1 MELIS
6 DWLEPC
12 LASSAAAAQRV
23 SCESA
28 NELLSSLALFILL
41 ARLHKLWV
49 ETVWLKR
56 RVICVRVDSGG
67 HMMKMNIHTRCEA
80 ALMMSLQNVVHNSAS
95 VLLIYSLFRRHT
107 AMMLIQRSSRTMRR
121 VMFADKP
128 QPYPA
133 QALCYLDHLMAY
145 APCRAT
151 LLEHNRPALRCVTDC
166 LKNITVCDQ
175 FCCGS
180 SAFFINVALLVQS

>member
-1 MELIS
+1 MFTYLPYRIFGVIPEDFWYYTWLYTIVNCRFYITGCSYYECFVVCSCSVLSKLRSFASSGSSSADYTSLLTTMCKWKKGNEVMELIS

-80 ALMMSLQNVVHNSAS
+80 ALMMSL
-95 VLLIYSLFRRHT
+95 
-107 AMMLIQRSSRTMRR
+107 
-121 VMFADKP
+121 
-128 QPYPA
+128 
-133 QALCYLDHLMAY
+133 
-145 APCRAT
+145 
-151 LLEHNRPALRCVTDC
+151 
-166 LKNITVCDQ
+166 
-175 FCCGS
+175 
-180 SAFFINVALLVQS
+180 